1 MAGGSREELAAAR
14 GWGWGARLRGEVRG
28 GADGC
33 VEVPE
38 ADLPH
43 AAVFSGVGRTGGLGV
58 TEEEEQP
65 CDGEVSGNL
74 TEC

>member
-1 MAGGSREELAAAR
+1 MVAGGSREELAAAR
-14 GWGWGARLRGEVRG
+14 GWGLGARLRGEVWG

-43 AAVFSGVGRTGGLGV
+43 AAVLGRRQDGRVGRDRGGRTTL
-58 TEEEEQP
+58 
-65 CDGEVSGNL
+65 
-74 TEC
+74 